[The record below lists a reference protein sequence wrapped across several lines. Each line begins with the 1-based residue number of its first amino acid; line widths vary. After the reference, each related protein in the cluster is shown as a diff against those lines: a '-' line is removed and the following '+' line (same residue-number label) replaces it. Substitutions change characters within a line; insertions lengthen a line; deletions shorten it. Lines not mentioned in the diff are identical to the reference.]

1 MDKCKEFEML
11 DTQLK
16 AYCGHGTG
24 SLFFRHTLAPEWWS
38 KEMAGDSSLTFS
50 MAYVVAQRLGVPLMP
65 LVEGGDVTPDEM
77 TPCMAYKKRSKD
89 NESALDRT
97 GAFLFQLAKTT
108 LCGIDK
114 QDDMPCTPE
123 KMRDKLLDGYRKV
136 DFQSLLDYCWSLG
149 IPVLSISKHI
159 PNSGSH
165 WHRPQAA
172 VFKHDGKYCI
182 FILEKSQ
189 FNAKPLFLLAHE
201 LGHIVAGHLNG
212 DGCHLDDKVEF
223 GEAEDHEGEANA
235 FALKLLSGDYCF
247 EPCRQSYSKGIAD
260 WAIATGREHNVNP
273 GHLILRDV
281 FAKSQ
286 GRDKATKK
294 RTNAIG
300 TAALKLINQTDDT
313 DPQRLVLIKEYEN
326 LQEDNYKDEAYEY
339 ITRGTGLILDETG
352 D

>member
-1 MDKCKEFEML
+1 MTKCKEFEML
-11 DTQLK
+11 ERQLK
-16 AYCGHGTG
+16 AYCGSGIG
-24 SLFFRHTLAPEWWS
+24 SNFFRRSLAPGWWS
-38 KEMAGDSSLTFS
+38 SEMSANRSLTLS
-50 MAYVVAQRLGVPLMP
+50 LAYAIAQRLGVPLMP
-65 LVEGGDVTPDEM
+65 LINGGEVAPDEM
-77 TPCMAYKKRSKD
+77 TPCMAYKKRSRDDK
-89 NESALDRT
+89 SALDRT

-123 KMRDKLLDGYRKV
+123 EMRDKLLEGYRKV

-201 LGHIVAGHLNG
+201 LGHIVAGHLDV
-212 DGCHLDDKVEF
+212 DGCHLDEKVEF
-223 GEAEDHEGEANA
+223 GEVEDHEGDANA
-235 FALKLLSGDYCF
+235 FALKLLCGGYNF
-247 EPCRQSYSKGIAD
+247 EPCPFSYPKSIAD
-260 WAIATGREHNVNP
+260 WAIATGKEHNVNP

-281 FAKSQ
+281 YAKSC
-286 GRDKATKK
+286 GRDKTTQK
-294 RTNAIG
+294 RTNIIG